1 MANWLRVLGEGG
13 ERLLRSD
20 GVLGFEASGRHSVG
34 RNAGQLRPLFELD
47 ILGEAGLNLNWSFEG
62 CLGLLRD
69 YGRLGSWPR
78 SGFESLSRLRLRPGS
93 SLESLGWLWPRWSSS
108 YWSRLWPLLNW
119 SWSCCLGLESRER
132 RRTCLFERSLLDD
145 ELGRSSGRGW

>member
-20 GVLGFEASGRHSVG
+20 GVLGFEASGRDSVG

-93 SLESLGWLWPRWSSS
+93 SLESLGWLC
-108 YWSRLWPLLNW
+108 PLLNW
-119 SWSCCLGLESRER
+119 SWSCCLELESRER

-145 ELGRSSGRGW
+145 KLGRSSGRGW